1 MTEEDILLSEAVEW
15 GNALNMHDNQEQP
28 CTFTIRYVGKVNGPG
43 RPIDRSIKDLATDK
57 QPSGVIL
64 EFVAAVEQ
72 LFPEVAAAA
81 QVHLVKQASIDDGFG
96 AGPIAQEIE
105 RVLIELFDHRILLN
119 RAHGDHY
126 ISFVPHFLDIALFK
140 KLRTRYYNQFMAE
153 ARDVVTDP
161 QMALALI
168 KHFKEVQDYTNSM
181 PSLTGAARYPFTDG
195 IYGAARLSGEPMLYR
210 GTTILAVLA
219 KDITYEQYLGETTFS
234 RGNTWSS
241 HLVNDF
247 LSRLTS
253 TEESNMSP
261 GTFWDSRAFHARH
274 VSFITLWPWLWHSS
288 TTFDKA
294 IHFAQRYLSIVR
306 PLVVATFSRSATS
319 VVRANFQGKTGMP
332 FVSGLSSLVGEVTI
346 QYYSFESDE
355 HSAFLATPHIN
366 PSLIKY
372 VGVKLKDA
380 MLRFMDLSWQITI
393 HLADE
398 ARKLLDQ
405 DHANGITRSRKA
417 QCVEI
422 LRRVN
427 NLRASDRDVRDFMC
441 NFRLAGNDL
450 RSEWRK
456 LHHYPEF
463 EDFRP
468 ISAGDDQARTMDDD
482 DVEGELKEEE

>member
-1 MTEEDILLSEAVEW
+1 
-15 GNALNMHDNQEQP
+15 
-28 CTFTIRYVGKVNGPG
+28 
-43 RPIDRSIKDLATDK
+43 
-57 QPSGVIL
+57 
-64 EFVAAVEQ
+64 
-72 LFPEVAAAA
+72 
-81 QVHLVKQASIDDGFG
+81 VHLVKQASIDDGFG
-96 AGPIAQEIE
+96 VDPIAREIE
-105 RVLIELFDHRILLN
+105 RVLIELFDHRTLLN
-119 RAHGDHY
+119 RAHGGHY
-126 ISFVPHFLDIALFK
+126 ISFVPPFLDIALFK

-168 KHFKEVQDYTNSM
+168 KHFKEIQDYTNSKS
-181 PSLTGAARYPFTDG
+181 SLTGAARYPFTDG
-195 IYGAARLSGEPMLYR
+195 VYGAARLSGEPILYR
-210 GTTILAVLA
+210 GTTILAVLG
-219 KDITYEQYLGETTFS
+219 KDITYEQYLGETIFL
-234 RGNTWSS
+234 RWSS

-274 VSFITLWPWLWHSS
+274 VAFITLWPWLWHSS

-294 IHFAQRYLSIVR
+294 IHFAQRYLSIAR
-306 PLVVATFSRSATS
+306 PLVVATFRRSATS
-319 VVRANFQGKTGMP
+319 VVRANFQGETGMP

-346 QYYSFESDE
+346 QYYGFEGDE
-355 HSAFLATPHIN
+355 YSAFLATPHIN

-380 MLRFMDLSWQITI
+380 MLRFIDLSWQITL

-405 DHANGITRSRKA
+405 DHTNGITRSRKA

-427 NLRASDRDVRDFMC
+427 NLRASDRDMRDFMGT
-441 NFRLAGNDL
+441 FRWVGNES
-450 RSEWRK
+450 RSGWRK
-456 LHHYPEF
+456 LHHCPEF

-468 ISAGDDQARTMDDD
+468 IPAEDDQARTMDDD
-482 DVEGELKEEE
+482 DDEERLKEEEYQKV